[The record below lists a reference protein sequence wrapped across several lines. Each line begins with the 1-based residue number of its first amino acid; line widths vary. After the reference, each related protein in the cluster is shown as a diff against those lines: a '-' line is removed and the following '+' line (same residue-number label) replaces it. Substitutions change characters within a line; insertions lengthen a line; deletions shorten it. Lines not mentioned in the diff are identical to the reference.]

1 MPPEEVVWFVDW
13 LEQRSV
19 VYQCNGGWAVDAL
32 VGRET
37 RPHRDLDVFL
47 DELALGDALAALRE
61 RGYAVVDDWL
71 PVRIELAAGDRTI
84 DLHPMRILPGGDGV
98 QALLDGGE
106 LVHRAADR
114 TSGTI
119 GGRSVVVASA
129 ARLLQ
134 LRDGY
139 EPRDVDVHDVALL
152 RQLEG

>member
-13 LEQRSV
+13 LERREV

-47 DELALGDALAALRE
+47 DERALADAVAALRE

-71 PVRIELAAGDRTI
+71 PVRIELAAEERRV

-114 TSGTI
+114 TRGSI
-119 GGRSVVVASA
+119 GGRAVVVASA

-134 LRDGY
+134 LREGY
-139 EPRDVDVHDVALL
+139 EPRAV
-152 RQLEG
+152 